1 MVKNKRDDTTEE
13 KIFAAARR
21 VFVAQGMAGAR
32 MQDIA
37 NEAGMNKALLH
48 YYFRD
53 KEQLFEMVFSKEA
66 AKFFPK
72 INLIFESDIPLFEKI
87 EQFVNQYIDE
97 ILENPYLP
105 LFVLNEINRN
115 SDWFLKNIIS
125 GNNQP
130 KPEAFLKQIER
141 EVKKKTIRRIHPMH
155 LMLNIISM
163 TIFPFIAKPM
173 VKGKFGLTD
182 AQFKAV
188 MEERRKEVPKFIID
202 AIKL

>member
-1 MVKNKRDDTTEE
+1 MVKKKRDETTEG
-13 KIFAAARR
+13 KIFAAARK
-21 VFVAQGMAGAR
+21 VFIVQGMAGAR

-66 AKFFPK
+66 EKFFPK
-72 INLIFESDIPLFEKI
+72 INLIFTADIPLFEKI

-105 LFVLNEINRN
+105 LFVLNEIHRN
-115 SDWFLKNIIS
+115 TDWFLKNVIK
-125 GNNQP
+125 GENQP
-130 KPEAFLKQIER
+130 KPELFLKQIEK
-141 EVKKKTIRRIHPMH
+141 EVRKKTIKRIDPIH
-155 LMLNIISM
+155 LLLNILSM

-173 VKGKFGLTD
+173 VQSKLGLTD
-182 AQFKAV
+182 AKFKAV
-188 MEERRKEVPKFIID
+188 MEERRKEIPRFIID

>member
-1 MVKNKRDDTTEE
+1 MVKKKQDDTTEE
-13 KIFAAARR
+13 KIFAAARK
-21 VFVAQGMAGAR
+21 VFIVQGMAGAR

-48 YYFRD
+48 YYFKD
-53 KEQLFEMVFSKEA
+53 KEQLFELVFSKEA
-66 AKFFPK
+66 EKFFPK
-72 INLIFESDIPLFEKI
+72 INLIFAADIPLFEKI

-105 LFVLNEINRN
+105 LFVLNEIHRN
-115 SDWFLKNIIS
+115 TDWFLKNVIK
-125 GNNQP
+125 GENQP
-130 KPEAFLKQIER
+130 KPELFLKQIEK
-141 EVKKKTIRRIHPMH
+141 EVKKKTIKRVDPIH
-155 LMLNIISM
+155 LLLNILSM

-173 VKGKFGLTD
+173 VQSKLGLTD

-188 MEERRKEVPKFIID
+188 MEQRRKEVPKFIID